1 MFCEPSVSSMFL
13 PPLSWSS
20 QSPIIYNAAAST
32 GWLVSRSVGLVFVH
46 VCVYTHSCMCVSACG
61 GQGSMLDIFLN
72 HASPYILRQ
81 GFPLHQELMDLSRMG
96 DQEVPGTHRSLPTPC
111 PQTLG
116 LQAGAIVSG
125 FYVGAGVKLKPS
137 CLCTMS
143 TAPSH
148 IFRPTFSYSYHISG
162 SSFRLSLSFFLSF
175 LLFFWFFKIRFLCV
189 LLTILELAL

>member
-1 MFCEPSVSSMFL
+1 MLLLLLV
-13 PPLSWSS
+13 
-20 QSPIIYNAAAST
+20 

-72 HASPYILRQ
+72 LASPYILRH
-81 GFPLHQELMDLSRMG
+81 GFPLNQELMDLSRMG

-116 LQAGAIVSG
+116 LQAGANVSG

-143 TAPSH
+143 PFLTYLGQLFH
-148 IFRPTFSYSYHISG
+148 IHIVFQGPVSDC
-162 SSFRLSLSFFLSF
+162 LF
-175 LLFFWFFKIRFLCV
+175 LLFSFLFFVFSRSGFFV
-189 LLTILELAL
+189 